1 MDVAGRVR
9 EGIGREEEML
19 YNMRR
24 ANHQSQVSYLFPTI
38 SKKQMMTSDSNS
50 YNEHERG
57 GGHVSVEI
65 LHGGRDTIEANRE
78 LLLGN
83 LCGPLSA
90 RAVSI
95 LVKNKTPH

>member
-1 MDVAGRVR
+1 MFDQKLPGVK
-9 EGIGREEEML
+9 
-19 YNMRR
+19 
-24 ANHQSQVSYLFPTI
+24 FPI
-38 SKKQMMTSDSNS
+38 YFPPFIKKQMMTSDSNS

-65 LHGGRDTIEANRE
+65 LHGGRDTIEDNRK

-83 LCGPLSA
+83 QWGPLSA

-95 LVKNKTPH
+95 VIKNKTPHLMFTVIYCDL

>member
-9 EGIGREEEML
+9 EGIGREEAMP

-50 YNEHERG
+50 YNKHERG

-65 LHGGRDTIEANRE
+65 LHGGRDTIEDNRK

-83 LCGPLSA
+83 LWGPLSA

-95 LVKNKTPH
+95 L